1 MNDLG
6 VIDQFTDTFSRFIDG
21 GFGLL
26 GGEVHFLTATLVAI
40 DMTLAGLWWA
50 MGGRDVLPQLLRKIL
65 YVGAFVFI
73 INNFKTLSSIVFRS
87 FAGLGLI
94 ASGSPLAQADLF
106 RPGQVAAAGVT
117 AAQPLLTQIGSL
129 TGFPDLFL
137 NLDSI
142 VVLFLA
148 WLVVI
153 VSFFILAVQMFVTLI
168 EFKLTTLAGF
178 VIVPFSLWNKSAFL
192 AERVLGNVISS
203 GLKALVLAI
212 IIGIGTGLFGQ
223 FASPAGN
230 TLNIENALAL
240 MLASLTLLGLG
251 IFGPSVATGLVA
263 GAPQL
268 GAGAAA
274 GTALAAGG
282 LAVAAGAAMAGSARL
297 VAAGARL
304 ASRGPGS
311 GSNGGGAGGP
321 RGNGSGGGSP
331 SAGAPNAPSGSAPST
346 PSPSTE
352 EPGWAQ
358 RARQGAV
365 TAAHVAR
372 TSDRGGS
379 GPSPSLTDREDEGT

>member
-6 VIDQFTDTFSRFIDG
+6 VIDQFTDVFSRFIDG

-26 GGEVHFLTATLVAI
+26 GGEVHFLTTTLVAI

-50 MGGRDVLPQLLRKIL
+50 MGGRDLLPQLLRKIL

-73 INNFKTLSSIVFRS
+73 INNFNMLSNIVFRS
-87 FAGLGLI
+87 FAGLGLV
-94 ASGSPLAQADLF
+94 ASGSPLTQADLF

-137 NLDSI
+137 NLDTI

-148 WLVVI
+148 WLIVI

-192 AERVLGNVISS
+192 AERVLGNVVSS
-203 GLKALVLAI
+203 GLKALVLAV

-223 FASPAGN
+223 FSSPEGN
-230 TLNIENALAL
+230 TLNIQNALAL
-240 MLASLTLLGLG
+240 MLASLALLGLG
-251 IFGPSVATGLVA
+251 IFGPSIATGLVA

-274 GTALAAGG
+274 GTALVAGG
-282 LAVAAGAAMAGSARL
+282 LAVAAGASVAGSARL
-297 VAAGARL
+297 AAAGVRS
-304 ASRGPGS
+304 ASGGS
-311 GSNGGGAGGP
+311 GNGATGGAAGGP
-321 RGNGSGGGSP
+321 GGGGPNSPSGGTP
-331 SAGAPNAPSGSAPST
+331 SA

-352 EPGWAQ
+352 EPAWAK
-358 RARQGAV
+358 RAREGAT
-365 TAAHVAR
+365 TAAHVSR

-379 GPSPSLTDREDEGT
+379 GANPSLTASEDEGD

>member
-6 VIDQFTDTFSRFIDG
+6 VIDQFTDVFSRFIDG

-26 GGEVHFLTATLVAI
+26 GGEVRFLSTTLVAI
-40 DMTLAGLWWA
+40 DMTLAGIWWA

-73 INNFKTLSSIVFRS
+73 INNFNALSGIVFRS
-87 FAGLGLI
+87 FAGLGLV

-137 NLDSI
+137 NLDTI

-192 AERVLGNVISS
+192 AERVLGNVVST
-203 GLKALVLAI
+203 GLKALVLAL

-240 MLASLTLLGLG
+240 MLASLALLGLG
-251 IFGPSVATGLVA
+251 IFGPSIATGLVA

-274 GTALAAGG
+274 GTALVAGG
-282 LAVAAGAAMAGSARL
+282 LGVAAGAAVAGSARL
-297 VAAGARL
+297 VAAGAGL
-304 ASRGPGS
+304 ASRDSVGRGRD
-311 GSNGGGAGGP
+311 GGGAGGQ
-321 RGNGSGGGSP
+321 GSGPGSP
-331 SAGAPNAPSGSAPST
+331 SGGAPST
-346 PSPSTE
+346 PSSSAE
-352 EPGWAQ
+352 EPGWAK
-358 RARQGAV
+358 RAREGGM
-365 TAAHVAR
+365 TAAHVTR
-372 TSDRGGS
+372 TTDRGGS
-379 GPSPSLTDREDEGT
+379 GPSPSLTDGQDEGD